1 MSTEHHIIPFLFEA
15 KWGYKDNEG
24 NVLVEPL
31 LDYADD
37 FHEGVAYVE
46 LHGKVFPIDEGGD
59 RIDAEYDMP
68 IDGEY
73 SSYESYKGSYCSR

>member
-24 NVLVEPL
+24 NVVVEPL

-37 FHEGVAYVE
+37 FYEGFAIVRNDNGLYARNDSLNMINPFKRTNVVA
-46 LHGKVFPIDEGGD
+46 I
-59 RIDAEYDMP
+59 
-68 IDGEY
+68 
-73 SSYESYKGSYCSR
+73 